1 VANTYQLKITLRDT
15 KPPIWRRVLVPGNL
29 NLERL
34 HRVIQ
39 DAMGW
44 YDSHLHSFEVGGL
57 EFGPPDTNG
66 WGREIKS
73 ERQHPLERLVGEGGK
88 FDYVYDFGDDW
99 RHQILVEKVTTEATA
114 PRCLGGARAC
124 PPEDCGGVWGYSDV
138 VAAFLD
144 EKHPRH
150 AEIAEWVPVDW
161 SPERFDLELADKL
174 VEKHRPEP
182 GRPRTSKSKS
192 SRARA

>member
-1 VANTYQLKITLRDT
+1 VASTYQLKITLRDT
-15 KPPIWRRVLVPGNL
+15 RPAIWRRVLVPGNL

-44 YDSHLHSFEVGGL
+44 YDRHLHAFDVGGV
-57 EFGPPDTNG
+57 EFGPPDTDG

-73 ERQHPLERLVGEGGK
+73 EKQHTLERLVGEGDK

-99 RHQILVEKVTTEATA
+99 RHQILVEMVTTESTA
-114 PRCLGGARAC
+114 PRCVGGARAC
-124 PPEDCGGVWGYSDV
+124 PPEDCGGIWGYSDV

-174 VEKHRPEP
+174 VAKHRPEP
-182 GRPRTSKSKS
+182 GRPRASKSKS

>member
-1 VANTYQLKITLRDT
+1 V
-15 KPPIWRRVLVPGNL
+15 
-29 NLERL
+29 
-34 HRVIQ
+34 
-39 DAMGW
+39 
-44 YDSHLHSFEVGGL
+44 
-57 EFGPPDTNG
+57 
-66 WGREIKS
+66 
-73 ERQHPLERLVGEGGK
+73 
-88 FDYVYDFGDDW
+88 
-99 RHQILVEKVTTEATA
+99 
-114 PRCLGGARAC
+114 GGARAC

-174 VEKHRPEP
+174 VAKHRPEP
-182 GRPRTSKSKS
+182 GRPRASKSKS